1 MISAPTESVAPESE
15 MGYRLRQLIAASKT
29 CQGSQRNMG
38 DMSRSY
44 YDYRETALRKVGVK
58 MERWSQGE
66 QLWWLEV
73 PVLVVISLLL

>member
-1 MISAPTESVAPESE
+1 
-15 MGYRLRQLIAASKT
+15 
-29 CQGSQRNMG
+29 MG